1 MAFGDNYN
9 DLPMLELAG
18 RPYLMESA
26 AEELRARFPS
36 AAAGWRMCWPGC
48 ERPEQNMPPRRFSV
62 PMGPGDA
69 GAAYKRGKE
78 KTKREMGWIK
88 WEAYQKKLPKGQL

>member
-1 MAFGDNYN
+1 
-9 DLPMLELAG
+9 
-18 RPYLMESA
+18 
-26 AEELRARFPS
+26 
-36 AAAGWRMCWPGC
+36 
-48 ERPEQNMPPRRFSV
+48 
-62 PMGPGDA
+62 MGPGDA